1 MVNQFSPFAPRER
14 VSARDRIAAA
24 RQKREER
31 NRKATDQLTRYG
43 GAAGASIAMQ
53 LANQTQQTLDAP
65 AEPQI
70 PAQQQQA
77 FEQAQAATQDVSLP
91 FGQEAAVGAD
101 TGAKENRGNP
111 EFGSGFGSG
120 IAENVAGKGLAAIG
134 GLQKGIELVGGT
146 TVSLMDMAPGELFA
160 SQNQGRG
167 FTEILDE
174 VQEKRRASGRPDNFM
189 DWAGQAQDLAEA
201 FRITDM
207 PSFKLDLIP
216 GEGVNL
222 PGDNTLN
229 EFQFGVKGAIELL
242 PDVALTAVTGGASL
256 LATGSRLGLAKG
268 AGTIAARTVGADVLY
283 SGVKRVPLIVRKSA
297 DIKKIADPVRKNI
310 ANINLQ
316 TGVRSVSRA
325 KVPEMRQMLN
335 RLSTYAPSLV
345 SGPISGVMHAANPVM
360 LLDSGKNLM
369 TDIVYGR
376 INALSLIPGG
386 VEGNIAV
393 LAERHGGI
401 RNLPQQIDKA
411 VGADI
416 GRRVS
421 ESRVGEAVGK
431 LRDKTLDV
439 LNLEPV
445 DHTPHFLYDKNG
457 LIVSDIADLNGA
469 VWTNKVSSA
478 FNIGE
483 DAWGQTTFTIR
494 KGKGGAIKSGK
505 ETVYLGAK
513 QSRDPYK
520 INEFKAYDINGQ
532 EIADVAEK
540 SDTVSQ
546 AFRNYKVPD
555 EFGNMVETDATRF
568 YTSAR
573 HMIETYESMRRHYEL
588 ATGQLILKTTKMT
601 HADGAYVPQIPNLDG
616 RKGDWFKQVRQSLEG
631 SAPVGSKKRPMQ
643 ERSVFGDDLQ
653 AAVENGHYSMA
664 GPVEAMQS
672 FMTSMYGAT
681 IDAQLIKEVKVLAL
695 TEGSGV
701 IDMGSMK
708 SHVRKAMT
716 FNKNAKIN
724 KTGKR
729 KGQFS
734 VSGEENIQ
742 KIKDNGFVLVAKHLE
757 EIASTSDPE
766 VRKTLLNRLDAGF
779 KDDVEK
785 LQDGM
790 YAVET
795 TKGRKAPAFAGIM
808 FKDVDLLDKVT
819 GKPVLDAAGNTV
831 KVEGKKVRDAVQKAA
846 DLDDAN
852 KASGIKETAAEA
864 GDLLRVGKTGFDFGF
879 HMIHGIPAL
888 GFATGR
894 ALAGHPVESAK
905 LFKAWAG
912 STKNTFDAFFRPSV
926 LMETFMKDPAL
937 VMEAVENG
945 LQLSREAQDFFLATQ
960 NATLLRKIPKAGEKM
975 DSVLSDLAKSFERA
989 FVAPGDL
996 LRIEGYRIMRNTAGQ
1011 SENGLTE
1018 LSGFLNKMTGALS
1031 SSASGVSKSQ
1041 QQLERGFLFFSPRY
1055 TRSATAL
1062 LLDVYRG
1069 GTRGE
1074 LARQTM
1080 VGMAFFGGISYY
1092 ALAKQMGQEPKLDP
1106 SQSDF
1111 MSVQIGESTVGIG
1124 GFYTQFLKLASR
1136 LAETS
1141 WDDNAQEAF
1150 GDPKDNPL
1158 LRWVRSRA
1166 APGAGT
1172 AWDIA
1177 NGEDF
1182 MGREFNDFGDN
1193 IAHVGKAALPI
1204 WLEAALLEDPY
1215 RTGPAG
1221 LTSEVF
1227 GASTT
1232 DLSAGKRRRQL
1243 RDSIA
1248 VNAYGKEWD
1257 DLNLQQRKSINESAD
1272 SAKMTANE
1280 TEELAELTE
1289 EYLSG
1294 RAEIGDE
1301 TDVNIERYY
1310 ARRKEIDKIWT
1321 EQVKEGIRHLQTE
1334 GANVD
1339 PQLFRQL
1346 YLNGANA
1353 DKRTRTEDLYDK
1365 DGEYSL
1371 AMAHFSDMAE
1381 SFGSEH
1387 PEDVAYAEYIDKIV
1401 ATEDFD
1407 TPRGFNFRDRD
1418 DKVLA
1423 FRQKWGDEVYAYVQ
1437 ETFGVGRDLEPI
1449 VEEFYKGRAKFEY
1462 YWRGVEE
1469 LTLAKMPRAGQVK
1482 ESYQLY
1488 LDADENGKEELKRSD
1503 RMLKKYLS
1511 LMTSVKQ
1518 ELRKKDKVLDQW
1530 LFRWGYT
1537 GSLSHPENRI
1547 APDNISNPREY
1558 WRQPEPFPLYTFG
1571 LTKGVNLPATEQDTT
1586 GSWKDNLM

>member
-14 VSARDRIAAA
+14 VSAQERVAAS

-31 NRKATDQLTRYG
+31 NRKAQQQLSQYG
-43 GAAGASIAMQ
+43 GAASSIAMQ

-65 AEPQI
+65 IEPQI
-70 PAQQQQA
+70 PVMQQQSFDQS
-77 FEQAQAATQDVSLP
+77 QAATQQVQLP
-91 FGQEAAVGAD
+91 FGQEATVGAAA
-101 TGAKENRGNP
+101 GAKENSGNP

-120 IAENVAGKGLAAIG
+120 VAENIAGKGLAAIG
-134 GLQKGIELVGGT
+134 GLQKGIEFGMGT

-167 FTEILDE
+167 FTEILEE
-174 VQEKRRASGRPDNFM
+174 VKEKRRASGRPDNFM
-189 DWAGQAQDLAEA
+189 DFAGQAQDLAEA
-201 FRITDM
+201 FRVTDM
-207 PSFKLDLIP
+207 PSFKLDLVA
-216 GEGVNL
+216 GEGINL

-229 EFQFGVKGAIELL
+229 EFQFGVKGALELV
-242 PDVALTAVTGGASL
+242 PDLALTVATGGVSL
-256 LATGSRLGLAKG
+256 LATGTKLGLAKG
-268 AGTIAARTVGADVLY
+268 VGTIAARTVGADVLY
-283 SGVKRVPLIVRKSA
+283 SGVRRVPLIVRKSA
-297 DIKKIADPVRKNI
+297 DIKKIAAPVYREV

-316 TGVRSVSRA
+316 TGVRAISRA

-335 RLSTYAPSLV
+335 RMSTYAPSLV
-345 SGPISGVMHAANPVM
+345 SGPLSGVMHAANPVM
-360 LLDSGKNLM
+360 LLDNGKNLM
-369 TDIVYGR
+369 VDLVYGR

-401 RNLPQQIDKA
+401 RNLPQQIDQA
-411 VGADI
+411 LGVDI
-416 GRRVS
+416 GRRVA
-421 ESRVGEAVGK
+421 ESRVGSAVGR

-439 LNLEPV
+439 LNKDPV

-469 VWTNKVSSA
+469 VWTNKVSAA

-505 ETVYLGAK
+505 QKGYLGATDDV
-513 QSRDPYK
+513 DPYE
-520 INEFKAYDINGQ
+520 INKFKAYDINGQ
-532 EIADVAEK
+532 VIEDVAEG
-540 SDTVSQ
+540 TGTATQ
-546 AFRNYKVPD
+546 AFRKYGVPD
-555 EFGNMVETDATRF
+555 EFGNILETDATRF

-573 HMIETYESMRRHYEL
+573 HMIDTYENMRRHYEM
-588 ATGQLILKTTKMT
+588 ATGNVILKTLKMT
-601 HADGAYVPQIPNLDG
+601 HEDGAYVPQIPNLDG
-616 RKGDWFKQVRQSLEG
+616 RKGDWFDQVRQTLEG

-643 ERSVFGDDLQ
+643 ERSIFGDDLQ
-653 AAVENGHYSMA
+653 AAIENGHYSMA
-664 GPVEAMQS
+664 GPMEAMQS

-681 IDAQLIKEVKVLAL
+681 IDAELAKQVKVLAA

-701 IDMGSMK
+701 IDMGAMK
-708 SHVRKAMT
+708 RHVNTAIT
-716 FNKNAKIN
+716 LNKKSRVI
-724 KTGKR
+724 KSGKR
-729 KGQFS
+729 KGELA
-734 VSGEENIQ
+734 VSSEKNIQ
-742 KIKDNGFVLVAKHLE
+742 KIKDNGFALVANHLQ
-757 EIASTSDPE
+757 EIASNADPE
-766 VRKTLLNRLDAGF
+766 VRKTLLKRLDASF
-779 KDDVEK
+779 KNDVNE
-785 LQDGM
+785 LQKGL
-790 YAVET
+790 YAIDT

-819 GKPVLDAAGNTV
+819 GKPVLDKAGNTV
-831 KVEGKKVRDAVQKAA
+831 KVEGKKVRDAASKAS
-846 DLDDAN
+846 DLDDKN
-852 KASGIKETAAEA
+852 KAAGLAETAAEL

-926 LMETFMKDPAL
+926 LMETFMKDPQMVL
-937 VMEAVENG
+937 EAVENG

-960 NATLLRKIPKAGEKM
+960 NATILRKIPKAGETM
-975 DSVLSDLAKSFERA
+975 DNVLSDLAKSFERA

-996 LRIEGYRIMRNTAGQ
+996 LRIEGYRILRNTAGQ

-1055 TRSATAL
+1055 TRSAMAL

-1069 GTRGE
+1069 GTKGE

-1080 VGMAFFGGISYY
+1080 VGMALFGGATYY
-1092 ALAKQMGQEPKLDP
+1092 GLAKAMGQEPKLDP

-1111 MSVQIGESTVGIG
+1111 MSVQMGDATVGIG
-1124 GFYTQFLKLASR
+1124 GFYTQFLKLSSR
-1136 LAETS
+1136 LAETA

-1158 LRWVRSRA
+1158 LRWVRSRV
-1166 APGAGT
+1166 APGAGV

-1182 MGREFNDFGDN
+1182 MGRQFSTVGDK
-1193 IAHVGKAALPI
+1193 ITHVGKAALPI

-1221 LTSEVF
+1221 LTAEIF
-1227 GASTT
+1227 GAGTT

-1257 DLNLQQRKSINESAD
+1257 DLNNQQRKSINENAD

-1280 TEELAELTE
+1280 VTELEDLSA

-1294 RAEIGDE
+1294 RAEIGDD

-1310 ARRKEIDKIWT
+1310 ARRKEIDTVWT
-1321 EQVKEGIRHLQTE
+1321 AQVREGIRHLETE
-1334 GANVD
+1334 GAEVD

-1353 DKRTRTEDLYDK
+1353 DKRTRMEDLYDK

-1371 AMAHFSDMAE
+1371 AMTHFSDV
-1381 SFGSEH
+1381 SDKFGNEH

-1407 TPRGFNFRDRD
+1407 TPRGFSFKERDNR
-1418 DKVLA
+1418 VLA

-1437 ETFGVGRDLEPI
+1437 ETFGVGRNLEPI

-1482 ESYQLY
+1482 EAYELY
-1488 LDADENGKEELKRSD
+1488 LNSDENGKRELKSSD
-1503 RMLKKYLS
+1503 RMLSKYLN
-1511 LMTSVKQ
+1511 LMTKVKQ
-1518 ELRKKDKVLDQW
+1518 ELRQKDQVLDQW

-1537 GSLSHPENRI
+1537 NTLSHVGNKT
-1547 APDNISNPREY
+1547 APDRISNPREY
-1558 WRQPEPFPLYTFG
+1558 WRQPEAFPLYTFG
-1571 LTKGVNLPATEQDTT
+1571 LTKGVNLPATEQSTA
-1586 GSWKDNLM
+1586 GSWEDGLM